1 MKRNLFNPVMQRLM
15 LLNEIAEAEGV
26 LTPELEEQLTVTD
39 DRVQERVLELLQLRE
54 TAKTQILGAD
64 AELERLKAVKTAA
77 FNAVEL
83 IEKHLLDATLRL
95 GHPIQAGTYRVG
107 TRSSTATV
115 IDDEKLLPTAYLRVI
130 PESTAPDK
138 TAIGKAL
145 KAGEVIPGASLETR
159 QNLAIK

>member
-1 MKRNLFNPVMQRLM
+1 MKLNLFNPVMQRLM
-15 LLNEIAEAEGV
+15 LLNEIADAEGV

-77 FNAVEL
+77 FHAVEL
-83 IEKHLLDATLRL
+83 IEACLLDATKRL
-95 GHPIQAGTYRVG
+95 GPIQAGTYKVG
-107 TRSSTATV
+107 TRLSTATV
-115 IDDEKLLPTAYLRVI
+115 IDNEALLPPAYLRTI

-145 KAGEVIPGASLETR
+145 KAGEAVPGASLETR